1 MRMYTKEQTLNRL
14 PKNTNI
20 NLLYKA
26 SIINN
31 KGITKDTKEKYSEII
46 AKEILTNPTY
56 DLTKIEQIN
65 RKRSYNV
72 KHNGKFNIGSNRYE
86 EIIAIKMLNK
96 TYDYIGTVLNYQVPL
111 KDKLHNI
118 AGKID
123 LISKQ
128 DNTLYLIELKN
139 TTSPETL
146 LRCVLEIITY
156 YHEVDISKLKEDYNL
171 PSDLNVKPAIL
182 IFENTE
188 PYKSLEDK
196 FVNELIKKYD
206 IKVFVANN
214 DQDLKIQI
222 KK

>member
-96 TYDYIGTVLNYQVPL
+96 TYDYIGTVLKYQVPL